1 MTLTEIVNQI
11 RLNLSIYTSILPSIY
26 FDGII
31 VNGGE
36 AIVFFNSP
44 KRNPLIAG
52 DPIIFTGVN
61 YIVQL
66 LPNFYSP
73 SENVYV
79 FETLT
84 DHDLT
89 ENWHETVTF
98 ALFQEFESEWNNAF
112 KLLTVPNRRTFSIE
126 SNLPPPTI
134 MGALVENRIDGING
148 YYQVIEPANN
158 FFKFATSAI
167 DGGYYGGTLL
177 SGVRVAAAANI
188 DRVLEQYTKQNT
200 DDLWMIVLPVDV
212 DVAKSIYADSD
223 AVATITASDDFRL
236 RLLDG
241 FTLAIIKSTVNES
254 AAVEAVDLCRHDL
267 LKPILKTLCGV
278 RFESGLTTSGDF
290 RSSLIGHGVMRYTEA
305 YIVYRY
311 DFEVVMDTVV
321 EDTVIEGDVT
331 AFRDIELNQSVR
343 IWLPD

>member
-11 RLNLSIYTSILPSIY
+11 RRNLPVYTSALSPILSLQSVSSSILGTATVTTIGSHGLQTGDPVVLVNFSMRNFLAYWSNVGDIYT
-26 FDGII
+26 
-31 VNGGE
+31 
-36 AIVFFNSP
+36 
-44 KRNPLIAG
+44 
-52 DPIIFTGVN
+52 FTTE
-61 YIVQL
+61 Q
-66 LPNFYSP
+66 
-73 SENVYV
+73 
-79 FETLT
+79 

-89 ENWHETVTF
+89 LGWHETVSLSGF
-98 ALFQEFESEWNNAF
+98 IEAEWNTTF
-112 KLLTVPNRRTFSIE
+112 ELIDVPNRRTFKIS
-126 SNLPPPTI
+126 SSLPSPTTSYK
-134 MGALVENRIDGING
+134 AELLENRIDGVDG
-148 YYQVIEPANN
+148 YYQITVTAPSAFRIESDH
-158 FFKFATSAI
+158 FITAI
-167 DGGYYGGTLL
+167 YSGGSVL

-290 RSSLIGHGVMRYTEA
+290 RSSLIGHGVMQYTEA

-343 IWLPD
+343 IWFPD